1 MPLFEEILE
10 QKWVEGSGF
19 GFRPTVQTW
28 PHCYSLLIE
37 AEGSVAA
44 NTNSKGEEKF
54 SVKEY
59 VLVSCLYY

>member
-1 MPLFEEILE
+1 MGGG
-10 QKWVEGSGF
+10 KWIW
-19 GFRPTVQTW
+19 VQTYR
-28 PHCYSLLIE
+28 PDLAPLLLLLIE